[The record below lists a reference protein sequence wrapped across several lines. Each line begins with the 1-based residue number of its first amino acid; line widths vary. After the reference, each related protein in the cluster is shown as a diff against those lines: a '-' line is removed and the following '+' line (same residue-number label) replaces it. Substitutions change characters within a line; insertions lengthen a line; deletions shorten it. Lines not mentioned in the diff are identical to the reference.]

1 MAHGGDIYRNK
12 VNMDFS
18 VNLNPLGIHE
28 EVLNAVHESVNRAE
42 CYPDLE
48 QEEVREV
55 LAKSVGVDKEFV
67 YAGNGASELIMAVV
81 RAVNPKNSL
90 LFEPVFSGYEYAL
103 DSGITRYKLSE
114 ADGFRLS
121 SKVLEIINEK
131 IDLIFLCDPVNP
143 TGQNIDDNVL
153 FEAIDKAKNVGAYI
167 CIDESFI
174 LMSEKAVT
182 NRNSD
187 LLELV
192 RKYDNLIIVRS
203 LTKLL
208 AMPGIRMGYMISA
221 PQNIEKIRKQ
231 LPEWNLSV
239 MSEAAI
245 KAGIKLINETDFIQ
259 RTNKLLR
266 DERRYL
272 SDSLQEIG
280 LKVFESDTA
289 FILFKE
295 PSDLYDKLLEKNVLI
310 RDCSDFYGLEKGFYR
325 IAIKNHDENEVFIRA
340 LKGVIDY

>member
-1 MAHGGDIYRNK
+1 M
-12 VNMDFS
+12 
-18 VNLNPLGIHE
+18 
-28 EVLNAVHESVNRAE
+28 
-42 CYPDLE
+42 
-48 QEEVREV
+48 
-55 LAKSVGVDKEFV
+55 
-67 YAGNGASELIMAVV
+67 
-81 RAVNPKNSL
+81 
-90 LFEPVFSGYEYAL
+90 
-103 DSGITRYKLSE
+103 
-114 ADGFRLS
+114 
-121 SKVLEIINEK
+121 
-131 IDLIFLCDPVNP
+131 IFLCDPVNP
-143 TGQNIDDNVL
+143 TGQNIDEDVL
-153 FEAIDKAKNVGAYI
+153 FEAIVKAKNVGAYI

-187 LLELV
+187 LVELV

-208 AMPGIRMGYMISA
+208 AMPGIRMGYVISA

-289 FILFKE
+289 FILFKG

-325 IAIKNHDENEVFIRA
+325 IAIKNHDENKVFIRA

>member
-12 VNMDFS
+12 VNIDFS
-18 VNLNPLGIHE
+18 VNLNPLGIQE

-42 CYPDLE
+42 RYPDLE

-55 LAKSVGVDKEFV
+55 LAQSVGLNKEFV

-81 RAVNPKNSL
+81 RAVNSKNSL

-121 SKVLEIINEK
+121 SKALEIINEK

-143 TGQNIDDNVL
+143 TGQNIDEDVL
-153 FEAIDKAKNVGAYI
+153 FEAIVKAKNVGAYI

-187 LLELV
+187 LVELV

-208 AMPGIRMGYMISA
+208 AMPGIRMGYVISA

-289 FILFKE
+289 FILFKG

>member
-18 VNLNPLGIHE
+18 VNLNPLGIQD
-28 EVLNAVHESVNRAE
+28 EVLSAVRESVNQAE
-42 CYPDLE
+42 RYPDLE

-55 LAKSVGVDKEFV
+55 LAQSVGLNKEFV

-81 RAVNPKNSL
+81 RAVNPKNTL

-121 SKVLEIINEK
+121 SKALEIINEK

-153 FEAIDKAKNVGAYI
+153 SEAIDKAKNMGAYI
-167 CIDESFI
+167 CVDESFI

-187 LLELV
+187 LVELV

-208 AMPGIRMGYMISA
+208 AMPGIRMGYVISA

-231 LPEWNLSV
+231 LP
-239 MSEAAI
+239 
-245 KAGIKLINETDFIQ
+245 
-259 RTNKLLR
+259 
-266 DERRYL
+266 
-272 SDSLQEIG
+272 
-280 LKVFESDTA
+280 
-289 FILFKE
+289 
-295 PSDLYDKLLEKNVLI
+295 
-310 RDCSDFYGLEKGFYR
+310 
-325 IAIKNHDENEVFIRA
+325 
-340 LKGVIDY
+340 

>member
-18 VNLNPLGIHE
+18 VNLNPLGIQD
-28 EVLNAVHESVNRAE
+28 EVLSAVRESVNQAE
-42 CYPDLE
+42 RYPDLE

-55 LAKSVGVDKEFV
+55 LAKSVDVDKEFV

-90 LFEPVFSGYEYAL
+90 LFEPVFSGYEYAI
-103 DSGITRYKLSE
+103 DSSITRYKLSE
-114 ADGFRLS
+114 TDGFRLS
-121 SKVLEIINEK
+121 FKNLELINDK

-143 TGQNIDDNVL
+143 TGQNIDEDVL

-187 LLELV
+187 LVELV
-192 RKYDNLIIVRS
+192 RKYDNLIIIRS

-208 AMPGIRMGYMISA
+208 AMPGIRMGYVISA

-289 FILFKE
+289 FILFKG

>member
-12 VNMDFS
+12 VNKDFS
-18 VNLNPLGIHE
+18 VNLNPMGIQD
-28 EVLNAVHESVNRAE
+28 EVLSAVHESVNKAD
-42 CYPDLE
+42 CYTDLE

-55 LAKSVGVDKEFV
+55 LAKSVGVDKEFI

-81 RAVNPKNSL
+81 RAVNPKNTL

-114 ADGFRLS
+114 TECFRLS
-121 SKVLEIINEK
+121 SKNLELINDK
-131 IDLIFLCDPVNP
+131 IDLIFFCDPVNP

-153 FEAIDKAKNVGAYI
+153 SEAIDKAKNMGAYI
-167 CIDESFI
+167 CVDESFI
-174 LMSEKAVT
+174 WMSEKAVT
-182 NRNSD
+182 KRDVD
-187 LLELV
+187 LVELV
-192 RKYDNLIIVRS
+192 KKYDNLIIIRS

-208 AMPGIRMGYMISA
+208 AMPGIRMGYVITA

-245 KAGIKLINETDFIQ
+245 KSGIKLINETDFIQ

-272 SDSLQEIG
+272 SDSLQKIG

-289 FILFKE
+289 FILFKG
-295 PSDLYDKLLEKNVLI
+295 PVNLYDKLLDKNVMI

-325 IAIKNHDENEVFIRA
+325 IAIKNHDENEAFIRV

>member
-18 VNLNPLGIHE
+18 VNLNPLGIQD
-28 EVLNAVHESVNRAE
+28 EVLSAVRESVNQAE
-42 CYPDLE
+42 RYPDLE

-81 RAVNPKNSL
+81 RAVNPKNTL

-103 DSGITRYKLSE
+103 DSGITRCKLSE

-121 SKVLEIINEK
+121 SKALEIIYEK

-143 TGQNIDDNVL
+143 TGQNIDEDVL

-187 LLELV
+187 LVELV
-192 RKYDNLIIVRS
+192 RKYDNLIIIRS

-208 AMPGIRMGYMISA
+208 AMPGIRMGYVISA

-245 KAGIKLINETDFIQ
+245 KVGIKLINETDFIQ

-289 FILFKE
+289 FILFKGL
-295 PSDLYDKLLEKNVLI
+295 SDLYDKLLEKNVLI
-310 RDCSDFYGLEKGFYR
+310 RDCSDFNGLEKGFYR

-340 LKGVIDY
+340 IKGVIDY

>member
-1 MAHGGDIYRNK
+1 MY
-12 VNMDFS
+12 
-18 VNLNPLGIHE
+18 
-28 EVLNAVHESVNRAE
+28 
-42 CYPDLE
+42 
-48 QEEVREV
+48 
-55 LAKSVGVDKEFV
+55 
-67 YAGNGASELIMAVV
+67 
-81 RAVNPKNSL
+81 
-90 LFEPVFSGYEYAL
+90 
-103 DSGITRYKLSE
+103 
-114 ADGFRLS
+114 
-121 SKVLEIINEK
+121 K

-143 TGQNIDDNVL
+143 TGQNIDEDVL
-153 FEAIDKAKNVGAYI
+153 LEAIDKAKNVGAYI
-167 CIDESFI
+167 CVDESFI
-174 LMSEKAVT
+174 LMSEKTSRKSESALV
-182 NRNSD
+182 
-187 LLELV
+187 ELV
-192 RKYDNLIIVRS
+192 KRYDNLIVIRS
-203 LTKLL
+203 LTKEL

-280 LKVFESDTA
+280 LKAFDSDTA
-289 FILFKE
+289 FILFKG

>member
-18 VNLNPLGIHE
+18 VNLNPLGIQE

-42 CYPDLE
+42 RYPDLE

-55 LAKSVGVDKEFV
+55 LAQSVGLNKEFV

-81 RAVNPKNSL
+81 RAVNSKNSL

-121 SKVLEIINEK
+121 SKALEIINEK

-143 TGQNIDDNVL
+143 TGQNIDEDVL
-153 FEAIDKAKNVGAYI
+153 FEAIDKAKNVGAYM

-187 LLELV
+187 LVEFV
-192 RKYDNLIIVRS
+192 RKYDNLIIIRS

-289 FILFKE
+289 FILFKG

>member
-12 VNMDFS
+12 VNIDFS
-18 VNLNPLGIHE
+18 VNLNPLGIQE

-42 CYPDLE
+42 RYPDLE

-55 LAKSVGVDKEFV
+55 LAQSVGLNKEFV

-81 RAVNPKNSL
+81 RAVNSKNSL

-121 SKVLEIINEK
+121 SKALEIINEK

-143 TGQNIDDNVL
+143 TGQNIDEDVL
-153 FEAIDKAKNVGAYI
+153 FEAIDKAKNVGAYM

-187 LLELV
+187 LVELV

-208 AMPGIRMGYMISA
+208 SMPGIRMGYVISA

-289 FILFKE
+289 FILFKG

>member
-12 VNMDFS
+12 VNIDFS
-18 VNLNPLGIHE
+18 VNLNPLGIQE
-28 EVLNAVHESVNRAE
+28 EVLNAVHESVNQAE
-42 CYPDLE
+42 RYPDLE

-55 LAKSVGVDKEFV
+55 LAQSVGLNKEFV

-81 RAVNPKNSL
+81 RAVNPKNTL

-121 SKVLEIINEK
+121 SKALEIINDK

-153 FEAIDKAKNVGAYI
+153 SEAIDNAKNMGAYI
-167 CIDESFI
+167 CVDESFI

-187 LLELV
+187 LVELV

-208 AMPGIRMGYMISA
+208 AMPGIRMGYVISA

-289 FILFKE
+289 FILFKG